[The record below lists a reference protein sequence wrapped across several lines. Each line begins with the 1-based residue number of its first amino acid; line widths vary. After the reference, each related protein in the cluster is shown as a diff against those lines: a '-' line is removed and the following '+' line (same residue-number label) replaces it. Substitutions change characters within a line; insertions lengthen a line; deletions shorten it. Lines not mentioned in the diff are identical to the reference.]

1 MEIDRKT
8 SALLVMDLQHDIV
21 APTGVFGAQG
31 PAAAVAQ
38 AGVLNTCAQAL
49 HTARSAGLP
58 VIHVGVATREGQAI
72 NTSSA
77 QLAPLAEHGVLD
89 AGSPGCAFMAEVAP
103 IPGEFIVMKAAIS
116 AFAGTDLDAHLRNS
130 GIRHLI
136 LCGFATNFVIE
147 GTARQAVDAGYAVT
161 ILTDGCCSFD
171 PRWHATSLE
180 VLALLTTL
188 TTTTELA
195 VTLAK

>member
-1 MEIDRKT
+1 MQIDPTT

-21 APTGVFGAQG
+21 SPTGIYGSQG
-31 PAAAVAQ
+31 PAAAVAE
-38 AGVLNTCAQAL
+38 AGVLNTCARAL
-49 HTARSAGLP
+49 RAARSGRLP
-58 VIHVGVATREGQAI
+58 VIHVGVETRDGQAI
-72 NTSSA
+72 NTSAA
-77 QLAPLAEHGVLD
+77 QLAPLAERGVLE
-89 AGSPGCAFMAEVAP
+89 AGSAGCAFMAEVAP
-103 IPGEFIVMKAAIS
+103 VPGEFIVMKAAIS
-116 AFAGTDLDAHLRNS
+116 AFAGTGLDAHLRNS

-171 PRWHATSLE
+171 PRWHTCALE

-188 TTTTELA
+188 ATTNDLETA
-195 VTLAK
+195 LAK